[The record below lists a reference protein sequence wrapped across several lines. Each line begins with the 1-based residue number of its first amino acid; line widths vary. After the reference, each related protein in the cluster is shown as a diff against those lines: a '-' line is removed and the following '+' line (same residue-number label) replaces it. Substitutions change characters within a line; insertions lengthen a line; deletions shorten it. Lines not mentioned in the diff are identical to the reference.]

1 MNVRRLLAWRP
12 ILGLVGAIWF
22 TVLGTAAATS
32 PSVLVI
38 GGSMM
43 NGDHFADA
51 TLPVMREHFRGCR
64 TVVLVLHASHPADR
78 DRTEARLQRA
88 FAHVAGIAAESL
100 HHLDDAEALRRLRTA
115 DGIFVGGGETFVL
128 LRELYRTGQLE
139 VIRERVRA
147 GVPYAGSSAGANV
160 AGQRI
165 GTTNDFPVADIPTR
179 EALGVFPAVINPH
192 HPRAHLARFCGAGG
206 QDPRL
211 PPIQSIGDGVR
222 AGRRV
227 DGAMARRTGHL
238 RGGLWPCVPRQRD
251 HGTDGRATRRGPS
264 LMRRRGRGNSLGGSR
279 RKMRLH
285 FRGAPSFFFLPSR
298 SRSSIG

>member
-1 MNVRRLLAWRP
+1 MKPHRFLGWRR
-12 ILGLVGAIWF
+12 ILGLVASLWLGA
-22 TVLGTAAATS
+22 VGSAASPS
-32 PSVLVI
+32 PSVLVV

-43 NGDHFADA
+43 NGDHFAEA
-51 TLPVMREHFRGCR
+51 TLAVMREHFQGCR

-88 FAHVAGIAAESL
+88 FAHLSGISAESL
-100 HHLDDAEALRRLRTA
+100 HHLDDAESLRRLRAA

-179 EALGVFPAVINPH
+179 DALALFPAVINPH
-192 HPRAHLARFCGAGG
+192 HPLPASADHAARVGK
-206 QDPRL
+206 
-211 PPIQSIGDGVR
+211 IQGYLRFNPSETVFALGDASI
-222 AGRRV
+222 A
-227 DGAMARRTGHL
+227 
-238 RGGLWPCVPRQRD
+238 
-251 HGTDGRATRRGPS
+251 
-264 LMRRRGRGNSLGGSR
+264 
-279 RKMRLH
+279 RLH
-285 FRGAPSFFFLPSR
+285 EGRVTFAVGFGRVYRASGSAELTVGQRVEGLP
-298 SRSSIG
+298 

>member
-139 VIRERVRA
+139 VIRERVRV

-179 EALGVFPAVINPH
+179 EALGIFPAVINPH
-192 HPRAHLARFCGAGG
+192 HPVPTSPDFAARAGKIQGYLRFNPSETVFALGDASMARWHGG
-206 QDPRL
+206 QVTFAVGFGR
-211 PPIQSIGDGVR
+211 VYR
-222 AGRRV
+222 ASGITELTAGQRV
-227 DGAMARRTGHL
+227 EGF
-238 RGGLWPCVPRQRD
+238 P
-251 HGTDGRATRRGPS
+251 
-264 LMRRRGRGNSLGGSR
+264 
-279 RKMRLH
+279 
-285 FRGAPSFFFLPSR
+285 
-298 SRSSIG
+298 